1 MNGKTLIRRSKKMNN
16 DYFFFKDDDKAQE
29 FYLKAL
35 GYGIWV
41 AYEKE
46 QYSGLYC
53 VTIDKEKT
61 WEAMYAKA
69 KE

>member
-1 MNGKTLIRRSKKMNN
+1 MMNL
-16 DYFFFKDDDKAQE
+16 DYFFFKDKDDANN

-41 AYEKE
+41 TCDWEQAAEK
-46 QYSGLYC
+46 YC
-53 VTIDKEKT
+53 VTIDKDKT

-69 KE
+69 EK